1 MSNGTGVMNMI
12 KQKAD
17 EIITEYLSRLY
28 GFAIKKSFSYDEAE
42 ELWSYIISELYP
54 SLLKASEI
62 YNINGYIWRISMYVY
77 LKYVSSKKKHQG
89 ISIDGM

>member
-42 ELWSYIISELYP
+42 EL
-54 SLLKASEI
+54 
-62 YNINGYIWRISMYVY
+62 
-77 LKYVSSKKKHQG
+77 
-89 ISIDGM
+89 